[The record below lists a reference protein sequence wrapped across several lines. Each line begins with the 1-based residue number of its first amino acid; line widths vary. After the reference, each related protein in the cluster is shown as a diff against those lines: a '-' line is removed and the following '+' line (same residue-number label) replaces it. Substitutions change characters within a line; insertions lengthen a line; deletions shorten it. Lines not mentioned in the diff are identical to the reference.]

1 MAETDALADFD
12 FDKVG
17 GGGLFLKFEAKRDVT
32 LRVLTV
38 DPIVSQREFEDSKTH
53 EMKLNTSFLFI
64 VYNFTDGRAQIMR
77 ASPGVAKTIGQLH
90 VDQDFGANI
99 RNTDIKI
106 KPTGEGLERRYEIQV
121 LRHSGNETKL
131 TAEQVAEAK
140 AINLEKNDDGT
151 PRGYRLSEFDKKQ
164 KEKQEAVNRGDA
176 PPADVAN
183 LGDEPINLD
192 DIPF

>member
-1 MAETDALADFD
+1 MAEKDALADFD
-12 FDKVG
+12 FNKVG
-17 GGGLFLKFEAKRDVT
+17 GGGLFLKFEAKRDIT

-38 DPIVSQREFEDSKTH
+38 DPIVSQREFEDKQTG
-53 EMKLNTSFLFI
+53 EKKLNTSFLFI
-64 VYNFTDGRAQIMR
+64 VYNFTDGRAQILR
-77 ASPGVAKTIGQLH
+77 ASPGVARTIGQLH

-131 TAEQVAEAK
+131 TAEQVEEAK
-140 AINLEKNDDGT
+140 AIDLEKAGEG
-151 PRGYRLSEFDKKQ
+151 GYRLSEFDKNQ
-164 KEKQEAVNRGDA
+164 KKHQEAVARGDA
-176 PPADVAN
+176 PPAGIN
-183 LGDEPINLD
+183 ELEDEPINLD